1 MSGSTEVDESMITG
15 EATLVEKRP
24 GSSVIAGSINHS
36 GTLTVRLTRLPGEN
50 TIVAMESM
58 VDEAISSKPRLQEIA
73 DRASS
78 YFVPLIFTIVVMV
91 FVVWVTIGTAVRHQN
106 ATTACVASMIYAM
119 SALVVSCPCAI
130 GLAVPLVVA
139 IAGGVA
145 AKHGIVFK
153 SAETIEIARNVSHVI
168 FDKTG
173 TLMQGKL
180 SVVAREYPKGGADS
194 LAPMLLG
201 LTTNSNHPVSAAVAA
216 HIKALGFRPVEVE
229 NVASMA
235 GSGTEAACNGR
246 IIRAG
251 NPYWLGFE
259 DSPVVRK
266 FLSLGLTT
274 FCVSVDGE
282 FVAAF
287 GLQDAL
293 RPDAIQTIHELKKR
307 SVQVSIVS
315 GDNEEAVK
323 CVAGLLDIPESH
335 LRFRCSPADKQAYVR
350 EMLVP
355 EKSVV
360 MFCGDGTND
369 AVALSQANIGMHMS
383 EGTDIARS
391 AADAVLVRPSLSR
404 ILSLMDLSKAFYRLV
419 VLNFIWAFAYNVS
432 AILPSGRGVSS
443 RSDSAAVRGIGGN
456 RQRTA
461 SHRNCQAVEMDASQL
476 VNRRKAR
483 VAFLGHGARQ
493 SQVISEDAEI

>member
-1 MSGSTEVDESMITG
+1 
-15 EATLVEKRP
+15 
-24 GSSVIAGSINHS
+24 
-36 GTLTVRLTRLPGEN
+36 
-50 TIVAMESM
+50 
-58 VDEAISSKPRLQEIA
+58 
-73 DRASS
+73 
-78 YFVPLIFTIVVMV
+78 
-91 FVVWVTIGTAVRHQN
+91 
-106 ATTACVASMIYAM
+106 MIYAM
-119 SALVVSCPCAI
+119 SMLVVSCPCAI

-369 AVALSQANIGMHMS
+369 AVALSSQHRHAHERRYGHCSKCSRRRSRAPFPERDSLLNGPFES
-383 EGTDIARS
+383 VSTDA
-391 AADAVLVRPSLSR
+391 
-404 ILSLMDLSKAFYRLV
+404 
-419 VLNFIWAFAYNVS
+419 
-432 AILPSGRGVSS
+432 
-443 RSDSAAVRGIGGN
+443 
-456 RQRTA
+456 
-461 SHRNCQAVEMDASQL
+461 
-476 VNRRKAR
+476 
-483 VAFLGHGARQ
+483 
-493 SQVISEDAEI
+493 